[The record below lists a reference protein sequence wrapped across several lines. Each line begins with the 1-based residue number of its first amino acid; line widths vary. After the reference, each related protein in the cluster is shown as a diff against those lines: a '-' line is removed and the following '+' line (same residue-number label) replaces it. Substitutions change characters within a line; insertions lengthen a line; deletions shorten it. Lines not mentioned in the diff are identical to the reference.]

1 MIKAKSS
8 CRTKSSCRKLLKSRK
23 QNRKSFKKQTHYKEI
38 IEMEIQSLRKLLK
51 FKLIRDILKVS
62 TQDSRLRIK
71 KGEERKE
78 QNRTA
83 NFRGNSIQIIR
94 LQLIRSK

>member
-1 MIKAKSS
+1 M
-8 CRTKSSCRKLLKSRK
+8 LLKSRK
-23 QNRKSFKKQTHYKEI
+23 QNRKSFKKQNHYKEI

-71 KGEERKE
+71 KRRRKKGTE
-78 QNRTA
+78 QN
-83 NFRGNSIQIIR
+83 
-94 LQLIRSK
+94 SKF